1 MTAWLRETAE
11 KNNIPCQLEVGTGGN
26 TDATIIHLERGGI
39 PSIPLSIATRYIHSP
54 VEVVDIAD
62 IEAGVRLLAE
72 ALKGKPA
79 L

>member
-1 MTAWLRETAE
+1 
-11 KNNIPCQLEVGTGGN
+11 
-26 TDATIIHLERGGI
+26 ATIIHLERGGI